1 MNDKIDALV
10 KKATIRVNNPILN
23 SDGKIVVDDW
33 EEGVSIS
40 MLAELII
47 KECLTVVKSN
57 IYGPNGKYDYSYS
70 DEDLAADSRAETIYE
85 QIVYHFG
92 VKE

>member
-1 MNDKIDALV
+1 MNEKIDALV
-10 KKATIRVNNPILN
+10 KKATIRIHNPILN

-40 MLAELII
+40 MLAEFIVR
-47 KECLTVVKSN
+47 ECMDVCYRTDTEYEGHKVKSTV
-57 IYGPNGKYDYSYS
+57 IASKLS
-70 DEDLAADSRAETIYE
+70 E
-85 QIVYHFG
+85 HFG

>member
-1 MNDKIDALV
+1 MNEKIDALV

-47 KECLTVVKSN
+47 KECADICYNRETEQ
-57 IYGPNGKYDYSYS
+57 S
-70 DEDLAADSRAETIYE
+70 DLCAAEILE
-85 QIVYHFG
+85 HFG